1 MTDKTKRLG
10 LWGMITTKPE
20 KTPRLERF
28 EQKSEIPM
36 LILAI
41 LMLVGILL
49 PRFYTVPE
57 QWLLPLEI
65 FDWFIWAVF
74 FIEFVIRI
82 WLAPKKWHYT
92 VNNWLDVVIVVLPA
106 IRVIRIFRALR
117 ILRSLRLLRVF
128 SVGYKRAGSLKSL
141 SRRSKFDFVVVAAT
155 VLMKP
160 VALGVSVVLL
170 SFLVKE
176 NSSSP
181 LLITLADQ
189 TLRLTGLLF
198 GAYFFNLVFV
208 KEILVYSIR
217 YTAQQAESSYDQILV
232 LIIERLAPPIIL
244 AITTLFFLQL
254 LGINTSALSVMIG
267 GASFILAFALQ
278 EALSNI
284 FSGLFLTIET
294 PFKFGEIIRLP
305 DLGIC
310 EVRRVGL
317 RATEL
322 YLVEENTVVSIP
334 NSDMASQTIV
344 NLSRPLPDLL
354 VSLPLGV
361 AYGTDVKK
369 SRAVVLKIMNA
380 NPYVVGD
387 PTEKIPAIKAAL
399 KKNIADEE

>member
-1 MTDKTKRLG
+1 
-10 LWGMITTKPE
+10 
-20 KTPRLERF
+20 
-28 EQKSEIPM
+28 
-36 LILAI
+36 
-41 LMLVGILL
+41 
-49 PRFYTVPE
+49 
-57 QWLLPLEI
+57 
-65 FDWFIWAVF
+65 
-74 FIEFVIRI
+74 
-82 WLAPKKWHYT
+82 
-92 VNNWLDVVIVVLPA
+92 
-106 IRVIRIFRALR
+106 
-117 ILRSLRLLRVF
+117 
-128 SVGYKRAGSLKSL
+128 
-141 SRRSKFDFVVVAAT
+141 
-155 VLMKP
+155 
-160 VALGVSVVLL
+160 
-170 SFLVKE
+170 
-176 NSSSP
+176 
-181 LLITLADQ
+181 
-189 TLRLTGLLF
+189 
-198 GAYFFNLVFV
+198 
-208 KEILVYSIR
+208 
-217 YTAQQAESSYDQILV
+217 
-232 LIIERLAPPIIL
+232 
-244 AITTLFFLQL
+244 
-254 LGINTSALSVMIG
+254 LSVMIG

-334 NSDMASQTIV
+334 NSEMASQTIV

-399 KKNIADEE
+399 KKNIADEEKTILSWGVEYWQIRQRFEETYRDFIYTLTVMAGVLGQFKADRQLDNKEKQTISELATRIETEFATIQAAFFSLFEISKKDPSLNRPQPVLDSFGINNASKYLADLRTIEQYNLERLNDRYANKFSSFKKRVDQLLKKMKSLKEEDELRLDIYIQQLVQWLENDFEVSSNTHQYPELMVVEFADSSVNLRAEYYVYGIDLERYERVERVEAELKEKILTEFEKEQIEIPFPQREVRLKHR